1 MKKNVLTSVTVS
13 LAAAAMISGTAM
25 AAEYKVGIIQFVDDA
40 SLNQIEQNIEKELTA
55 KSEEGGDTYVFDGYV
70 YNGQADSTT
79 LNQITTQLLDDGV
92 DVIVPI
98 ATPAAQIVQ
107 AATEDNQIPVV
118 FSAVSDPVGAGL
130 AESMDA
136 PGANITGTSDALNT
150 NAILD
155 LMFVANPDI
164 KKVGLLYSQSEDSSK
179 KPIEDAKAYLDEKG
193 IEYVEKTG
201 TNNTEVTQAADALI
215 AAGVDAVFTPTDNT
229 VMTAELAIYEKF
241 IDAGIPHYCGAD
253 SFALNGAFCGYGVD
267 YAKLGVETA
276 DIVIEVLQGA
286 DPATTPI
293 KTFDNGIAT
302 VNTETAE
309 ALGIDYSGF
318 AELCTGVVETVTAE
332 EFESTVSSSSRE
344 GMQSVASML
353 AEDWVAMRGWAE
365 RPSYK
370 IPAAEAHL
378 LLRPYLSLKG
388 VCYGFIIIVFCHR
401 ERPGAWLHLC
411 AGGTGS
417 VSELFHFEYCRPVNG
432 RLLYVRVC
440 SRCSGGDHG
449 TSDPGAVCSDG
460 SRRVLWLHYGV
471 FTDEAWC
478 RINPCGNHC

>member
-79 LNQITTQLLDDGV
+79 LNQITTQLIDDGV

-241 IDAGIPHYCGAD
+241 IDAGILHYGGAD

-276 DIVIEVLQGA
+276 DMVIEVLQGA

-332 EFESTVSSSSRE
+332 EFE
-344 GMQSVASML
+344 
-353 AEDWVAMRGWAE
+353 
-365 RPSYK
+365 
-370 IPAAEAHL
+370 
-378 LLRPYLSLKG
+378 
-388 VCYGFIIIVFCHR
+388 
-401 ERPGAWLHLC
+401 
-411 AGGTGS
+411 
-417 VSELFHFEYCRPVNG
+417 
-432 RLLYVRVC
+432 
-440 SRCSGGDHG
+440 
-449 TSDPGAVCSDG
+449 
-460 SRRVLWLHYGV
+460 
-471 FTDEAWC
+471 
-478 RINPCGNHC
+478 

>member
-55 KSEEGGDTYVFDGYV
+55 KSEEGEDTYVFDGYV

-79 LNQITTQLLDDGV
+79 LNQITTQLIDDGV

-164 KKVGLLYSQSEDSSK
+164 KKVGFLYSQSEDSSK

-201 TNNTEVTQAADALI
+201 TNNTEITQAADALI

-241 IDAGIPHYCGAD
+241 IEAGIPHYCGAD

-276 DIVIEVLQGA
+276 DMVIEVLQGA

-332 EFESTVSSSSRE
+332 EFE
-344 GMQSVASML
+344 
-353 AEDWVAMRGWAE
+353 
-365 RPSYK
+365 
-370 IPAAEAHL
+370 
-378 LLRPYLSLKG
+378 
-388 VCYGFIIIVFCHR
+388 
-401 ERPGAWLHLC
+401 
-411 AGGTGS
+411 
-417 VSELFHFEYCRPVNG
+417 
-432 RLLYVRVC
+432 
-440 SRCSGGDHG
+440 
-449 TSDPGAVCSDG
+449 
-460 SRRVLWLHYGV
+460 
-471 FTDEAWC
+471 
-478 RINPCGNHC
+478 

>member
-155 LMFVANPDI
+155 LMFAANPDI

-267 YAKLGVETA
+267 YVKLGVETA
-276 DIVIEVLQGA
+276 DMVIEVLQGA

-332 EFESTVSSSSRE
+332 EF
-344 GMQSVASML
+344 
-353 AEDWVAMRGWAE
+353 
-365 RPSYK
+365 K
-370 IPAAEAHL
+370 
-378 LLRPYLSLKG
+378 
-388 VCYGFIIIVFCHR
+388 
-401 ERPGAWLHLC
+401 
-411 AGGTGS
+411 
-417 VSELFHFEYCRPVNG
+417 
-432 RLLYVRVC
+432 
-440 SRCSGGDHG
+440 
-449 TSDPGAVCSDG
+449 
-460 SRRVLWLHYGV
+460 
-471 FTDEAWC
+471 
-478 RINPCGNHC
+478 